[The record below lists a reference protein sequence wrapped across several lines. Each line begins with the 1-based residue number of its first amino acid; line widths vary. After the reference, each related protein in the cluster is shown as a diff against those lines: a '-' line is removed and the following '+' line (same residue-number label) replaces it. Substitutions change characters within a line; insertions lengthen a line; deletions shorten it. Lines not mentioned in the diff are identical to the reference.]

1 METRRPSSPAALD
14 DPDELPKRRLIERRD
29 ERKPFDERDLRSVG
43 WLVLERI
50 FFSDMLPAEVSA
62 SATVIRALTALGDAP
77 ADQEEQLAE
86 IELRGMLM
94 NGFQPRSP
102 EEWARAA
109 TLFGETSMAEFRRWK
124 RLPPRERTPE
134 QD

>member
-1 METRRPSSPAALD
+1 METRRPSQQARQD
-14 DPDELPKRRLIERRD
+14 VPDELPKRQLLERRD
-29 ERKPFDERDLRSVG
+29 ERKPFDERDLRGVG

-50 FFSDMLPAEVSA
+50 FFADMAPAEVSA
-62 SATVIRALTALGDAP
+62 SATLIRALTALGDAP

-102 EEWARAA
+102 EEWARASKM
-109 TLFGETSMAEFRRWK
+109 FGETSMEEFRRWK
-124 RLPPRERTPE
+124 KLPPREPTPE
-134 QD
+134 RD